1 MEKSNPSF
9 LKLAYYGDDFTGST
23 DVMESL
29 ALMGIP
35 TVLFMEPPTTEAIKN
50 FGFKNKIFAHQQPQV
65 VGVAGVSRSFSPEQL
80 RHNLPDIFN
89 KIAAWNADYFHYKIC
104 STFDS
109 SPQTG
114 SIGLAIDIA
123 AKYFESKFIPLLV
136 GMPRLNRFV
145 VFGNLFARVNGAT
158 YRLDSHPTMSK
169 HPITPMDES
178 DLLRHLKKQS
188 DRKSTLIDVLALDGN
203 ELSLSDTFNKL
214 IQEADGKIIFFDTL
228 NERHFNTIG
237 NLLSNT
243 TTTPTHKNQLIVGS
257 SAVEHAIF
265 HQTVSENKQPLL
277 IEPVGKADKML
288 VMSGSCS
295 PVTAGQIQFA
305 KQQGFHTLAIDP
317 LQLLNDCS
325 RNTEEEK
332 IWRTAVE
339 LLEKKVPVI
348 IYSALG
354 PDDTSVADVKNISGG
369 QERLPSLLGNL
380 LGRIVEN
387 THTERVLAVGG
398 DTSGKIILQL
408 QISALEFL
416 MPVAPGAPMC
426 LSHSANPAMDN
437 LQIILKGGQNGDE
450 TFFKKAYLGITQN

>member
-1 MEKSNPSF
+1 MEKSNPLF

-29 ALMGIP
+29 ALMSIP
-35 TVLFMEPPTTEAIKN
+35 TVLFMEPPATDAIKN
-50 FGFKNKIFAHQQPQV
+50 FVFKNKLFANQQPQV
-65 VGVAGVSRSFSPEQL
+65 AGVAGISRSFSTEQL
-80 RHNLPDIFN
+80 QDSLPPIFK
-89 KIAAWNADYFHYKIC
+89 KIADWKADYFHYKIC

-109 SPQTG
+109 SPQIG

-123 AKYFESKFIPLLV
+123 ANYFKSSFIPMLI

-145 VFGNLFARVNGAT
+145 VFGNLFARVNGVT
-158 YRLDSHPTMSK
+158 YPLDRHPTMSK

-178 DLLRHLKKQS
+178 DLLQHLKKQS
-188 DRKSTLIDVLALDGN
+188 DRKSFLVDVLALDGD
-203 ELSLSDTFNKL
+203 EQSLSHTFNKL
-214 IQEADGKIIFFDTL
+214 LEAADGKIVLFDTL
-228 NERHFNTIG
+228 NDRHFNNIG
-237 NLLSNT
+237 NLFSNI
-243 TTTPTHKNQLIVGS
+243 PIHKNQLIVGS

-265 HQTVSENKQPLL
+265 HQTVSENKQPIL
-277 IEPVGKADKML
+277 IEPVGKTGKML

-305 KQQGFHTLAIDP
+305 KQQGFYTLAIDP
-317 LQLLNDCS
+317 LQLLNDCN

-332 IWRTAVE
+332 IQQMAVE
-339 LLEKKVPVI
+339 LLEKKAPLI

-354 PDDTSVADVKNISGG
+354 PDDCSVAGVKNISGG
-369 QERLPSLLGNL
+369 QEQLPNLLGSL
-380 LGRIVEN
+380 LGRIVES
-387 THTERVLAVGG
+387 THTKRVIAVGG
-398 DTSGKIILQL
+398 DTSGKITQQL

-426 LSHSANPAMDN
+426 LSHSAKPAMDN

-450 TFFKKAYLGITQN
+450 TFFEKAYLGIAQN

>member
-1 MEKSNPSF
+1 MEKSNASF
-9 LKLAYYGDDFTGST
+9 LTLAFYGDDFTGST

-35 TVLFMEPPTTEAIKN
+35 TVLFMEPPTTDAIKN
-50 FGFKNKIFAHQQPQV
+50 FGFKNKLFANQQPQV
-65 VGVAGVSRSFSPEQL
+65 VGVAGISRSFSAEQL
-80 RHNLPDIFN
+80 QQQLPTIF
-89 KIAAWNADYFHYKIC
+89 KKVAAWNADYFHYKIC

-109 SPQTG
+109 SPQIG
-114 SIGLAIDIA
+114 SIGKAIDIA
-123 AKYFESKFIPLLV
+123 ADYFKSTFIPLMV

-145 VFGNLFARVNGAT
+145 VFGNLFARVNGVT
-158 YRLDSHPTMSK
+158 YRLDRHPTMSK

-188 DRKSTLIDVLALDGN
+188 DRKSAVINVLELDGN
-203 ELSLSDTFNKL
+203 EQSLSNSFNEL
-214 IQEADGKIIFFDTL
+214 IQEADGKIILFDTL
-228 NERHFNTIG
+228 NESHFNKIG
-237 NLLSNT
+237 NLLRNIAIN
-243 TTTPTHKNQLIVGS
+243 KNQLVVGS

-265 HQTVSENKQPLL
+265 HQTVSENKQLIL
-277 IEPVGKADKML
+277 IEPVGKANKML

-305 KQQGFHTLAIDP
+305 KQQGFHTVAVDP
-317 LQLLNDCS
+317 LQLLNDCN

-332 IWRTAVE
+332 IQEMAVV
-339 LLEKKVPVI
+339 LLEKNAPLI

-354 PDDTSVADVKNISGG
+354 PDDTSVAAVKNISGG
-369 QERLPSLLGNL
+369 QERLPNLLGNL
-380 LGRIVEN
+380 LSRIVEN
-387 THTERVLAVGG
+387 THTERVIAVGG
-398 DTSGKIILQL
+398 DTAGKITQQL

-426 LSHSANPAMDN
+426 LSHSKKPAMDN

-450 TFFKKAYLGITQN
+450 TFFEKAYLGIA

>member
-1 MEKSNPSF
+1 MEKNNPSF

-35 TVLFMEPPTTEAIKN
+35 TVLFMEPPTIDAIKN
-50 FGFKNKIFAHQQPQV
+50 FGFKNGLFANQKPQV
-65 VGVAGVSRSFSPEQL
+65 AGVAGISRSFSPEQL
-80 RHNLPDIFN
+80 QHNLPTIFK
-89 KIAAWNADYFHYKIC
+89 KIAAWNGEYFHYKIC

-123 AKYFESKFIPLLV
+123 SNYFESTFIPLLV

-145 VFGNLFARVNGAT
+145 VFGNLFARVNGVT
-158 YRLDSHPTMSK
+158 YRLDRHPTMSN

-178 DLLRHLKKQS
+178 DLLKHLKKQS
-188 DRKSTLIDVLALDGN
+188 NRKSALINVLSLDGN
-203 ELSLSDTFNKL
+203 QQSLSDSFNAL
-214 IQEADGKIIFFDTL
+214 VNEADGQVILFDTL
-228 NERHFNTIG
+228 NAYHFNKIG
-237 NLLSNT
+237 NLLGNT
-243 TTTPTHKNQLIVGS
+243 CINNNQLIVGS

-265 HQTVSENKQPLL
+265 YQTVSENTQPIL
-277 IEPVGKADKML
+277 IEPIGKADKML

-305 KQQGFHTLAIDP
+305 KRKGFHTLAVDP
-317 LQLLNDCS
+317 LQLLNDCN
-325 RNTEEEK
+325 RNSEEEK
-332 IWRTAVE
+332 IREMAIAF
-339 LLEKKVPVI
+339 LDKNAPVI
-348 IYSALG
+348 VYSALG
-354 PDDTSVADVKNISGG
+354 PDDSSVAAVKNISGG
-369 QERLPSLLGNL
+369 QERLPNLLGNL
-380 LGRIVEN
+380 LSRIVEN
-387 THTERVLAVGG
+387 THTERVIAVGG
-398 DTSGKIILQL
+398 DTSGKITQQL

-426 LSHSANPAMDN
+426 LAHSEKPAMDN

-450 TFFKKAYLGITQN
+450 TFFEKAYLGITQN

>member
-29 ALMGIP
+29 ALMGVP
-35 TVLFMEPPTTEAIKN
+35 TVLFMEPPTADAIKN
-50 FGFKNKIFAHQQPQV
+50 FGFKNKLFANQQPQV
-65 VGVAGVSRSFSPEQL
+65 AGVAGISRSYSTDQL
-80 RHNLPDIFN
+80 KDNLPTIFK
-89 KIAAWNADYFHYKIC
+89 KIADWKADYFHYKVC

-109 SPQTG
+109 SPKTG

-123 AKYFESKFIPLLV
+123 ANYFESKFIPLLV

-145 VFGNLFARVNGAT
+145 VFGNLFARVNGVT
-158 YRLDSHPTMSK
+158 YRLDRHPTMSK

-188 DRKSTLIDVLALDGN
+188 DRKSTLVDVLALDGN
-203 ELSLSDTFNKL
+203 EHSLSDTFNNL
-214 IQEADGKIIFFDTL
+214 THEADGKILLFDTL
-228 NERHFNTIG
+228 NDRHFNTIG

-243 TTTPTHKNQLIVGS
+243 NNHKNQLIVGS

-265 HQTVSENKQPLL
+265 HQMISENKQPII
-277 IEPVGKADKML
+277 IEPVGTADKTL

-317 LQLLNDCS
+317 LQLLNDS
-325 RNTEEEK
+325 NRNAEEER
-332 IWRTAVE
+332 IQEMAVE
-339 LLEKKVPVI
+339 LLEKKVPLI

-354 PDDTSVADVKNISGG
+354 PDDASVAAVKNISGG
-369 QERLPSLLGNL
+369 QEQLPNLLGSL
-380 LGRIVEN
+380 LGRIVAK
-387 THTERVLAVGG
+387 THTERVIAVGG
-398 DTSGKIILQL
+398 DTSGKITQQL

-416 MPVAPGAPMC
+416 MPLAPGAPMC

-450 TFFKKAYLGITQN
+450 AFFEKAYLGITQN

>member
-9 LKLAYYGDDFTGST
+9 LKLAFYGDDFTGST

-35 TVLFMEPPTTEAIKN
+35 TVLFMEPPTTDAIKN
-50 FGFKNKIFAHQQPQV
+50 FGFKNKLFANQQPQV
-65 VGVAGVSRSFSPEQL
+65 AGVAGISRSFSQEQL
-80 RHNLPDIFN
+80 QDNLPAIFK
-89 KIAAWNADYFHYKIC
+89 KIAAWNAEYFHYKIC

-123 AKYFESKFIPLLV
+123 SNYFESRFIPLLV

-145 VFGNLFARVNGAT
+145 VFGNLFARVNGIT
-158 YRLDSHPTMSK
+158 YRLDRHPTMSK

-178 DLLRHLKKQS
+178 DLLQHLKKQS
-188 DRKSTLIDVLALDGN
+188 ERKSALINVLELDGN
-203 ELSLSDTFNKL
+203 EQSLSDSFNAL
-214 IQEADGKIIFFDTL
+214 TNEADGKMVLFDTL
-228 NERHFNTIG
+228 NDYHFNKIG
-237 NLLSNT
+237 NLLCNNIVNS
-243 TTTPTHKNQLIVGS
+243 NQLIVGS

-265 HQTVSENKQPLL
+265 HQTISENKQPIL

-305 KQQGFHTLAIDP
+305 KQKGFHTLAIDP
-317 LQLLNDCS
+317 LKLLNDCN
-325 RNTEEEK
+325 RNAEEEK
-332 IWRTAVE
+332 IQEVAISV
-339 LLEKKVPVI
+339 LEKNAPLI
-348 IYSALG
+348 LYSALG
-354 PDDTSVADVKNISGG
+354 PDDPSVAAVKNISGA
-369 QERLPSLLGNL
+369 QDRLPNLLGNL
-380 LGRIVEN
+380 LGRIIEN
-387 THTERVLAVGG
+387 TKTERVIAVGG
-398 DTSGKIILQL
+398 DTSGKITQQL

-426 LSHSANPAMDN
+426 LSHSEKTATDN

-450 TFFKKAYLGITQN
+450 TFFEKAYLGITQN

>member
-35 TVLFMEPPTTEAIKN
+35 TVLFMEPPATDAIKN
-50 FGFKNKIFAHQQPQV
+50 FQFKNKLFANQQPEAA
-65 VGVAGVSRSFSPEQL
+65 GVAGISRSFSPEQL
-80 RHNLPDIFN
+80 QNNLPDIFK
-89 KIAAWNADYFHYKIC
+89 KIADWEAAYFHYKIC

-123 AKYFESKFIPLLV
+123 ANYFESKFIPLLV

-145 VFGNLFARVNGAT
+145 VFGNLFARVNGVT
-158 YRLDSHPTMSK
+158 YRLDRHPTMSK

-188 DRKSTLIDVLALDGN
+188 DRKSALVDILALDGD
-203 ELSLSDTFNKL
+203 EQSLSLTFNKL
-214 IQEADGKIIFFDTL
+214 LEEANGEIVLFDTL
-228 NERHFNTIG
+228 SNRHFNKIG
-237 NLLSNT
+237 NLFSNISI
-243 TTTPTHKNQLIVGS
+243 HRNQLIVGS

-265 HQTVSENKQPLL
+265 HKTVSENKQPILVK
-277 IEPVGKADKML
+277 PVGKANKML

-317 LQLLNDCS
+317 LQLLNDCN

-332 IWRTAVE
+332 TQEMAVE
-339 LLEKKVPVI
+339 LLEKNAPLI

-354 PDDTSVADVKNISGG
+354 PEDPSVAAVKNISGG
-369 QERLPSLLGNL
+369 QERLPNLLGNL
-380 LGRIVEN
+380 LSRIVEN
-387 THTERVLAVGG
+387 THTERVIAVGG
-398 DTSGKIILQL
+398 DTSGKITQQL

-426 LSHSANPAMDN
+426 LAHSDKPAMDN

-450 TFFKKAYLGITQN
+450 TFFEKAYLGIARN

>member
-9 LKLAYYGDDFTGST
+9 LKLVYYGDDFTGST

-35 TVLFMEPPTTEAIKN
+35 TVLFMEPPTTDAIKN
-50 FGFKNKIFAHQQPQV
+50 FGFKNKLFANQQPQV
-65 VGVAGVSRSFSPEQL
+65 AGVAGISRSFSPEQL
-80 RHNLPDIFN
+80 QDNLPAIFK
-89 KIAAWNADYFHYKIC
+89 KIADWKADYFHYKIC

-109 SPQTG
+109 SPKTG
-114 SIGLAIDIA
+114 SIGMAIDIA
-123 AKYFESKFIPLLV
+123 ANYFESKFIPLLV
-136 GMPRLNRFV
+136 GMPRLNRLV
-145 VFGNLFARVNGAT
+145 VFGNLFARVNGVA
-158 YRLDSHPTMSK
+158 YRLDRHPTMSK
-169 HPITPMDES
+169 HTITPMDES

-188 DRKSTLIDVLALDGN
+188 DRKSALIDVLALDGN
-203 ELSLSDTFNKL
+203 EQSLSDTFNEL
-214 IQEADGKIIFFDTL
+214 VNEADGKIILFDTL
-228 NERHFNTIG
+228 TDRHFNKIG
-237 NLLSNT
+237 NLLNNT
-243 TTTPTHKNQLIVGS
+243 AINKNQLIVGS

-265 HQTVSENKQPLL
+265 HQTISKNKQPIL

-305 KQQGFHTLAIDP
+305 KQQGFHMLAIDP
-317 LQLLNDCS
+317 LQLLNHCS

-332 IWRTAVE
+332 IQGMAFE
-339 LLEKKVPVI
+339 LLEKKAPVI

-354 PDDTSVADVKNISGG
+354 PDSPSVAAVKNISGG
-369 QERLPSLLGNL
+369 QERLPDLLGNL
-380 LGRIVEN
+380 LSTIVEN
-387 THTERVLAVGG
+387 TKTKRVIVVGG
-398 DTSGKIILQL
+398 DTSGKITQQL

-426 LSHSANPAMDN
+426 LSHSAKPAMDN

-450 TFFKKAYLGITQN
+450 TFFEKAYLGITQN

>member
-1 MEKSNPSF
+1 MEKSSASF
-9 LKLAYYGDDFTGST
+9 LKLAFYGDDFTGST

-35 TVLFMEPPTTEAIKN
+35 TVLFMQPPTIDAIKK
-50 FGFKNKIFAHQQPQV
+50 FEFKNKLFANQQPRV
-65 VGVAGVSRSFSPEQL
+65 AGVAGISRSFSAEQL
-80 RHNLPDIFN
+80 QQQLPTIFK
-89 KIAAWNADYFHYKIC
+89 KITAWNADYFHYKIC

-109 SPQTG
+109 SLQTG
-114 SIGLAIDIA
+114 SIGKAIEIA
-123 AKYFESKFIPLLV
+123 ADYFHSTFIPLMV

-145 VFGNLFARVNGAT
+145 VFGNLFARVNGVT
-158 YRLDSHPTMSK
+158 YRLDRHPTMSK

-188 DRKSTLIDVLALDGN
+188 QRKSALINVLELDGN
-203 ELSLSDTFNKL
+203 EQSLSNSFNEL
-214 IQEADGKIIFFDTL
+214 IQEADGKIILFDTL
-228 NERHFNTIG
+228 NESHFNKIG
-237 NLLSNT
+237 NLLRNIAIN
-243 TTTPTHKNQLIVGS
+243 KNQLIVGS

-265 HQTVSENKQPLL
+265 HQTVSENIKPIL

-305 KQQGFHTLAIDP
+305 KQQGFHTVAVDP
-317 LQLLNDCS
+317 LQLLNDCN

-332 IWRTAVE
+332 IQEMAVA
-339 LLEKKVPVI
+339 LLEKNVPVI

-354 PDDTSVADVKNISGG
+354 PDDPSVAAVKNISGG
-369 QERLPSLLGNL
+369 QERLPNLLGNL

-387 THTERVLAVGG
+387 THTERVIAVGG
-398 DTSGKIILQL
+398 DTSGKITQQL

-426 LSHSANPAMDN
+426 LSHSKKPAMDN

-450 TFFKKAYLGITQN
+450 TFFEKAYLGTAQN

>member
-35 TVLFMEPPTTEAIKN
+35 TVLFMEPPSADAIKN
-50 FGFKNKIFAHQQPQV
+50 FGFKNKLFANQQPQV
-65 VGVAGVSRSFSPEQL
+65 AGVAGISRSFSPEQL
-80 RHNLPDIFN
+80 QDHLPEIFK
-89 KIAAWNADYFHYKIC
+89 KIADWNADYFHYKIC

-109 SPQTG
+109 SPKTG

-123 AKYFESKFIPLLV
+123 ANYFESKFIPLLV

-145 VFGNLFARVNGAT
+145 VFGNLFARVNGVT
-158 YRLDSHPTMSK
+158 YRLDRHPTMSK

-178 DLLRHLKKQS
+178 DLLTHLKKQS
-188 DRKSTLIDVLALDGN
+188 DRKSALIDVFALDGN
-203 ELSLSDTFNKL
+203 EQSLTDNFNKL
-214 IQEADGKIIFFDTL
+214 TQEADGKTVLFDTL
-228 NERHFNTIG
+228 NDRHFNTIG
-237 NLLSNT
+237 HLLSNIASNR
-243 TTTPTHKNQLIVGS
+243 NQLIVGS

-265 HQTVSENKQPLL
+265 HQTIAENKQPIL
-277 IEPVGKADKML
+277 IEPVGKAEKML

-317 LQLLNDCS
+317 LQLLNDS
-325 RNTEEEK
+325 NRNAEEER
-332 IWRTAVE
+332 IQEMAVE
-339 LLEKKVPVI
+339 LLEKKAPLI

-354 PDDTSVADVKNISGG
+354 PDDASVAAVKNISGG
-369 QERLPSLLGNL
+369 QEQLPNLLGSL
-380 LGRIVEN
+380 LGRIVEK
-387 THTERVLAVGG
+387 THTERVIAVGG
-398 DTSGKIILQL
+398 DTSGKITQQL

-416 MPVAPGAPMC
+416 APVAPGAPMC
-426 LSHSANPAMDN
+426 LSHSAKPAMDN

-450 TFFKKAYLGITQN
+450 TFFEKAYSGVVQY

>member
-1 MEKSNPSF
+1 MEKSNGSF
-9 LKLAYYGDDFTGST
+9 LKLAFYGDDFTGST

-35 TVLFMEPPTTEAIKN
+35 TVLFMEPPTIAAIKN
-50 FGFKNKIFAHQQPQV
+50 FGFKNKSFVNQQPQV
-65 VGVAGVSRSFSPEQL
+65 VGVAGISRSFSPEQL
-80 RHNLPDIFN
+80 QSNLPALFK
-89 KIAAWNADYFHYKIC
+89 KIAEWNADYFHYKIC

-123 AKYFESKFIPLLV
+123 SNYFESAFIPLMV

-145 VFGNLFARVNGAT
+145 VFGNLFARVNGFT
-158 YRLDSHPTMSK
+158 YRLDRHPTMSK

-188 DRKSTLIDVLALDGN
+188 NRKSALINFLELDGN
-203 ELSLSDTFNKL
+203 EQSLSNSFNAL
-214 IQEADGKIIFFDTL
+214 IHEADGKIILFDTL
-228 NERHFNTIG
+228 NERHFNKIG

-243 TTTPTHKNQLIVGS
+243 STNKNQLIVGS

-265 HQTVSENKQPLL
+265 HQIISENRQPIL

-305 KQQGFHTLAIDP
+305 KHKGFHTLAIDS

-325 RNTEEEK
+325 RNAEEEK
-332 IWRTAVE
+332 IQEMAVE
-339 LLEKKVPVI
+339 LLERNAPLI
-348 IYSALG
+348 LYSALG
-354 PDDTSVADVKNISGG
+354 PDDPSVAAVKNISEG
-369 QERLPSLLGNL
+369 QERLPNLLGNL

-387 THTERVLAVGG
+387 THTERVIAVGG
-398 DTSGKIILQL
+398 DTSGKITQQL

-426 LSHSANPAMDN
+426 LSHSKKTAMDN

-450 TFFKKAYLGITQN
+450 TFFEKAYLGIPQN